1 MFCVHY
7 TDRRLILHKIR
18 LRKTGRNRKVY
29 MEPIADTFYIRKI
42 QAGEEQ
48 YFTPLLKR
56 YSRQVFSLMVKMT
69 DNKEDAEELTQDV
82 FLKVYRS
89 LDSFHGNSS
98 FSTWLYR
105 IAYNTAISALR
116 KQKHEWLSIEEGTF
130 DNLAEEEAEDALEQS
145 SREEQIE
152 RLEQALEQLPP
163 DERALI
169 LLFYQQKKCVDE
181 IAVIT
186 GLTASN
192 VKTKLHRIR
201 KKLLVRMLKIKKD
214 D

>member
-116 KQKHEWLSIEEGTF
+116 KQKQEWLSIEEGTF

>member
-1 MFCVHY
+1 
-7 TDRRLILHKIR
+7 
-18 LRKTGRNRKVY
+18 
-29 MEPIADTFYIRKI
+29 MEAIADTFYVRKI

-56 YSRQVFSLMVKMT
+56 YSRQVFSLIVKMT
-69 DNKEDAEELTQDV
+69 ENREDAEELTQDV

-116 KQKHEWLSIEEGTF
+116 RQKHERLSIEEGLA
-130 DNLAEEEAEDALEQS
+130 DDSLAEEDAMDTLEQT
-145 SREEQIE
+145 SREEQME

-169 LLFYQQKKCVDE
+169 LLFYRQEKRVDE
-181 IAVIT
+181 IAIIT
-186 GLTASN
+186 GLTVSN

-201 KKLLVRMLKIKKD
+201 KKMLALMLKIKKED
-214 D
+214 